1 MDKNEF
7 LKKLD
12 EKFKESE
19 QKNLEALEKIRSN
32 LPQLEIEIFG
42 EKLTA
47 IIPPLS
53 VEKEMIEDA
62 KNLEPL
68 DFALKYIPI
77 LYGIPKEKVEELPSI
92 VIAELIKKYFEAYK
106 QLNKDKSFRNRV
118 GTK

>member
-68 DFALKYIPI
+68 DFALNTFQFYMVFQKRKLRNY
-77 LYGIPKEKVEELPSI
+77 LRLLLQNSSKSTLK
-92 VIAELIKKYFEAYK
+92 LI
-106 QLNKDKSFRNRV
+106 SS
-118 GTK
+118 